1 MLMRIII
8 ARSQESYHEDEIE
21 GDPEDA
27 DEVSHLPV
35 VNLVLLLISFACLPM
50 PGCCSWLAMLPL
62 FLTMDQRS
70 SGQGAC
76 VCFGGFL
83 DGEWLGLWMV
93 NDRGPLF
100 L

>member
-1 MLMRIII
+1 MRIII

-27 DEVSHLPV
+27 DEVSHLPL

-50 PGCCSWLAMLPL
+50 PGCCSWPAMLPL

-76 VCFGGFL
+76 VCFGGLKAIGCSRLRGGGGEL
-83 DGEWLGLWMV
+83 DTIKT
-93 NDRGPLF
+93 
-100 L
+100 

>member
-1 MLMRIII
+1 MRIII

-27 DEVSHLPV
+27 DEVSHLPL

-50 PGCCSWLAMLPL
+50 PGCCSWPAMLPL

-70 SGQGAC
+70 SSRS
-76 VCFGGFL
+76 VPFL
-83 DGEWLGLWMV
+83 LLTMDQRSSGLALDVSWTV
-93 NDRGPLF
+93 NG
-100 L
+100 